1 MNFINNNHAFGMDL
15 EQMSN
20 LPDQTYW
27 GKEAEEEFFDSL
39 GSFIGR
45 LNFTRHLVVNGV
57 PLYFSSVMVV
67 EPYRWIRN
75 PFETLKDGLLLL
87 SHLQREGNT
96 LGRVEFIPIS
106 ELNELHRTYDEDGN
120 EIVHDYTN
128 WVARFGSRYGR
139 CPSLVFDGL
148 TKEHQERFLPDESR
162 HLLLGDSFTEEK
174 LIPITKIAENLV
186 SMENSAPQGA

>member
-1 MNFINNNHAFGMDL
+1 MNFINNNHSYGMDF

-27 GKEAEEEFFDSL
+27 GKEAQEEYFDSP
-39 GSFIGR
+39 GSFTGS
-45 LNFTRHLVVNGV
+45 LNLTRHLVVNDV

>member
-1 MNFINNNHAFGMDL
+1 MNFINNNHSYGMDF

-27 GKEAEEEFFDSL
+27 GKEAEEEFFVSR

-45 LNFTRHLVVNGV
+45 LNLLRHLVVNGV